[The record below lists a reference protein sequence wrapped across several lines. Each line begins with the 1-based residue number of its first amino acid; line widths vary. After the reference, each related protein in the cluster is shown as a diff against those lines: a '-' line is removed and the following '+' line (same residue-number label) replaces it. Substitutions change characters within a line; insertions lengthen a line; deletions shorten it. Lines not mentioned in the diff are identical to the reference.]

1 MKIKDYIV
9 ARDLPDAIALLE
21 REKASARLIA
31 GGTDVIVRA
40 RRGFFRDVTLIDI
53 TKVAEL
59 KGIALQEDGSVR
71 IGATTRLTDIVD
83 SPVLQEHFPIVG
95 EAAAKVSTIQQ
106 AEYPDL
112 PWPKMIG
119 MRNVLV
125 HNYFNIDLDIVWQVV
140 ENELPSLQEKISRI
154 VGGE

>member
-1 MKIKDYIV
+1 MRDIEERFLDMLEAIQRIGKYAARGRQAFVSDELIQTYIV
-9 ARDLPDAIALLE
+9 HN
-21 REKASARLIA
+21 
-31 GGTDVIVRA
+31 
-40 RRGFFRDVTLIDI
+40 
-53 TKVAEL
+53 
-59 KGIALQEDGSVR
+59 LQ
-71 IGATTRLTDIVD
+71 IL
-83 SPVLQEHFPIVG
+83 G

-154 VGGE
+154 VGGNISLAAIDFLVKIVL

>member
-1 MKIKDYIV
+1 MRDIEERFLDMLEAIQRIGKYAARGRQAFVSDELIQTYIV
-9 ARDLPDAIALLE
+9 HN
-21 REKASARLIA
+21 
-31 GGTDVIVRA
+31 
-40 RRGFFRDVTLIDI
+40 
-53 TKVAEL
+53 
-59 KGIALQEDGSVR
+59 LQ
-71 IGATTRLTDIVD
+71 IL
-83 SPVLQEHFPIVG
+83 G
-95 EAAAKVSTIQQ
+95 EAAAKVSPAQQ

-140 ENELPSLQEKISRI
+140 ESELPALQEKISRI

>member
-1 MKIKDYIV
+1 MRDIEERFLDMLEAIQRIGKYAARGRQAFVSDELIQTYIV
-9 ARDLPDAIALLE
+9 HN
-21 REKASARLIA
+21 
-31 GGTDVIVRA
+31 
-40 RRGFFRDVTLIDI
+40 
-53 TKVAEL
+53 
-59 KGIALQEDGSVR
+59 LQ
-71 IGATTRLTDIVD
+71 IL
-83 SPVLQEHFPIVG
+83 G
-95 EAAAKVSTIQQ
+95 EAAAKVPTAQQ

-140 ENELPSLQEKISRI
+140 ESELPALQEKISRI